1 MGAEAGAGLEGEEKW
16 SSGMASGMPKEGRTE
31 GIGWETGLNMARS
44 DEIPWT
50 ASKPQSRAFSDSNAM
65 I

>member
-16 SSGMASGMPKEGRTE
+16 SSGKVSGTPKEGRTE
-31 GIGWETGLNMARS
+31 GMGWKFGLNMARS

-50 ASKPQSRAFSDSNAM
+50 ASKPQSRAFSASNAT